1 MAYWD
6 NILIVDFFPIYLFY
20 QFRVQQNTYS
30 SRCNK
35 NCGNHRC
42 MYRTNAHSQLFIKYI
57 NERMKSSLDQ
67 MYLINLFLA
76 FKTFYFW
83 NLTSAIHPR
92 AFMWKEYYMLRI
104 SDKILY
110 QTWIKIVE
118 ILKRHENKHQIQM
131 AFPKFI
137 VIIYSSV
144 LTLCTSIT

>member
-1 MAYWD
+1 M
-6 NILIVDFFPIYLFY
+6 IFSRYLFY
-20 QFRVQQNTYS
+20 QFRVRQNTYS

-92 AFMWKEYYMLRI
+92 AFMWKEYYMFRI
-104 SDKILY
+104 SDTILY
-110 QTWIKIVE
+110 SDRIKIVE
-118 ILKRHENKHQIQM
+118 ILKRLSVYGFEIYQDPHITKLGINRNK
-131 AFPKFI
+131 
-137 VIIYSSV
+137 
-144 LTLCTSIT
+144 